1 MAPEDPDWIDEV
13 FSEDANKEIT
23 KAIVQPDKF
32 CQTCCY
38 WLDLI
43 SKTNKNQ
50 VVYQSEVP
58 TDSCW
63 MKFSFI
69 RKTSLQVQDIW
80 KYEEFP
86 KWLLSPLD
94 QKSLQELVFKA
105 FKNRKRS
112 DCVDRSHWTSRSDRL
127 TEIYFLLIF
136 RRWWQLWMKSTTIKQ
151 RYLINLFFPVFC
163 SFAELDE

>member
-1 MAPEDPDWIDEV
+1 MWLPLRMKAKKSSKPLYNLTS
-13 FSEDANKEIT
+13 FANL
-23 KAIVQPDKF
+23 
-32 CQTCCY
+32 CWY

-50 VVYQSEVP
+50 VVYQSEVT

-63 MKFSFI
+63 MKFSFL

-80 KYEEFP
+80 KYEQFP
-86 KWLLSPLD
+86 KWLLSPLY
-94 QKSLQELVFKA
+94 QKSFQELVFKA

-112 DCVDRSHWTSRSDRL
+112 DCVDRPHRASRSEWL
-127 TEIYFLLIF
+127 TEIYFLLNF
-136 RRWWQLWMKSTTIKQ
+136 RRWWQLWRKSTTIKQ
-151 RYLINLFFPVFC
+151 RYWINLFFWVFC